1 MPLELLPRFARR
13 SPRASTAPVYVLLGE
28 DEVEKAD
35 VAAQFLE
42 LVDEGLRAFNVDRF
56 YGGDAS
62 AQRRSSIRP
71 TRIR

>member
-1 MPLELLPRFARR
+1 MPVVTAAALHKDI
-13 SPRASTAPVYVLLGE
+13 ASGETAPVYVLLGA

-56 YGGDAS
+56 YGADALRKIWS
-62 AQRRSSIRP
+62 G
-71 TRIR
+71 